1 MSIAAFMAKAQET
14 STSKELT
21 LAPGDVSTGDFTE
34 ALEML
39 DNTSTSKSITDEQF
53 LSLKILINQYREQ
66 IKMGTFVETEEALH
80 AITIW
85 YRVSR
90 EVAFIAIKE
99 KKPKAPAK
107 GRAKKAVVLIGELM

>member
-14 STSKELT
+14 STSKELI
-21 LAPGDVSTGDFTE
+21 LAPGDVSTKDFTE
-34 ALEML
+34 ELELL
-39 DNTSTSKSITDEQF
+39 DSKSTSRSITDEQF
-53 LSLKILINQYREQ
+53 RSLKALINQFREQ
-66 IKMGTFVETEEALH
+66 IKLGTFVETEEALH

-90 EVAFIAIKE
+90 EEAFIAIKE

-107 GRAKKAVVLIGELM
+107 SRAKKAVVLIGDLM